1 MIEFDKYSSSSR
13 DFIEIYGEKYIM
25 KHIGKENNLTN

>member
-13 DFIEIYGEKYIM
+13 DFVEINGEKFIM
-25 KHIGKENNLTN
+25 KHIGKENSLTN

>member
-1 MIEFDKYSSSSR
+1 MIEFDKYSSRSR
-13 DFIEIYGEKYIM
+13 VFIEIYGEKYIM